1 MQEGQV
7 NGNQSTI
14 PKKNPDSNMRSK
26 INPDRESNSPS
37 IASDIPIPKTR
48 RLSLR
53 SKRSFD
59 CSFELW
65 DENYFSMERKVSQ
78 LEGVHYAAFNV
89 NKEKRESSPE
99 LVHLIED
106 QQVTCL
112 DADNPDNWVVRV
124 HPFLQNVSNFNKQ
137 IKKDN
142 TLTDS
147 QSIDENDT
155 NDLVE
160 VIVSNSQESQR
171 TCEEIKKIGRA
182 KAVCLTRNLKS
193 AQRGKRNP
201 RESFRED
208 VISFSNKQQESRMKL
223 RYTLTELCDTE
234 LEYSRALRQ
243 LSDILDSLNGKIILN
258 YSDNSEKIL
267 DYPKPISD
275 NIKGLQDTLKRIIQF
290 CGMFLEKLPLYSS
303 DPGKSAECFTK
314 TPERWYDYTLFFI
327 HSDYLINHLTQI
339 ISNDI
344 EISFSLSNTD
354 SIQKSTIL
362 INDQMDTS
370 ITTNQCNNNISLRN
384 FLGFLNIPRKRL
396 NVYNGLLKDITR
408 YIAYDNTLINNL
420 ELAMIYISRV
430 QRCSEEF
437 IYFWSKVDINFNQIF
452 NIEKLDENRLLLSL
466 FDECIPPPII
476 RITDIKIGQ
485 HKSIQLDQN
494 EMKMERLILLPDH
507 LLSLKKANE
516 NNSVYCW
523 KVNRIINLDELRI
536 GEYGND
542 GNDETSFELWN
553 ISGEAPIKLVF
564 RITCPNIIS
573 RNAWVED
580 IRYTIKEKLNN
591 SIEDTNTPKSIV
603 GSHIEAYW
611 NSKKRF
617 SGIMELPSCPSE
629 SISEMYF
636 DAMENIQQINSQNVH
651 ASQLSQIDK
660 CEVIKTSF
668 NQKST
673 SSSSYYTAEEP
684 IDEIG
689 KDQAPSINLFES
701 YSTLDGVQTPFSEDQ
716 QSLADFQMSPENRGN
731 QTQPL
736 TTTSTNMTGTD
747 TLAKQLTVNAGEQ
760 IQFNASFTITGPV
773 AYETTW
779 YMNGEPMKPDI
790 GAEMILSDR
799 DTRLLISNADPLIH
813 SGTYSCRCRLFE
825 GTETAVYFCVN
836 ILTAKLD
843 RNDTNDNESDQLK
856 LTNFLQADLF
866 HPITKELDLPIGKLL
881 EIQVKIDEETVL
893 KQMENNNKENI
904 QVNWYQNSTL
914 IEPSSTCEMLK
925 INDQFILR
933 STTNNLQPDKLYN
946 YTCML
951 RLPENS
957 SMSPAPSIT
966 IPVSFHCPTVKEL
979 ETEFKNCIDKNN
991 ATVEN
996 NRIFEVK
1003 LGEDDA
1009 FQLNI
1014 PIQHGSYD
1022 QDFVVWWT
1030 HEDELLTG
1038 DHLPSKESE
1047 YNCSLELSK
1056 QSNEMIAKLSKTP
1069 TGTND
1074 CGIYKCWTVSQSL
1087 KDNIVRCTNVAVTV
1101 RQEEATLSEK
1111 SNDKEKEAKNLQG
1124 DKISMVDGVET
1135 NLLNKEDEEINREV
1149 PSMKKEEEEKKRNA
1163 ENIFKQ
1169 EEQDLKKEKSE
1180 ETKKKEEEIVRLR
1193 RDEEEASKK
1202 QVEEEGKNKKVE
1214 ETAMKRKQKKD
1225 AISKRKEEVELR
1237 RKEEEIAKKEEEE
1250 IERKRKE
1257 EEDAESKRK
1266 EEVELRRKEEEIA
1279 KKEEEEIERKR
1290 KEEED
1295 AESKRK
1301 EEVEL
1306 RRKEEEIAKK
1316 EEEEI
1321 ERKRKEE
1328 EDAESKRKEEVELRR
1343 KKEEI
1348 AKKEE
1353 EEIERKRKEEED
1365 AESKRK
1371 EEVELRRKKE
1381 EIAKKE
1387 EEEIER
1393 KRKEE
1398 EDAESKRKEEVEL
1411 RRKERKVTKM
1421 KKEEA
1426 ETDKKQKDGEIA
1438 GIKKEKDEVE
1448 KRQHKEEEDER
1459 LASHKADKE
1468 ESITKT
1474 KKDDM
1479 ESKEG
1484 SMNKTDGEG
1493 YKKESKEGKDEKK
1506 KKLVPTKDQTENGIK
1521 TKPVGDVELKPES
1534 ETSQKKN
1541 IRGVTKQT
1549 KDTGQGEEIKTVLET
1564 DSEMKRVVGEFNRG
1578 EKDSEENKVDV
1589 RVGDTAESLSDEKR
1603 EKGKNKVE
1611 KSDEIQTLDKG
1622 KKRRG
1627 SRSTWKDDNKDGEKL
1642 VGQIKVEN
1650 EVDRTKQTLEKED
1663 KLDDQNQKEV
1673 ITSEA
1678 VEFPEHHDEKD
1689 KNKTKTVKAVHNQI
1703 TIDFNNSESTT
1714 SQNKQ
1719 TLIDQVTISG
1729 LELKSVKKDKK
1740 KEKDGETGHETKKKK
1755 KSDGKIGMDNT
1766 ESIVSTEYP
1775 TENHGNNK
1783 PESFKDYQQINTE
1796 SFQKPERRESK
1807 AKKHGKDTKKN
1818 RSVAD
1823 TTSTTT
1829 TGNDEDLAKD
1839 YIKNKEENEPKT
1851 QMNLVGVEIGKNNQ
1865 EVLDTMPTT
1874 DALENEAEN
1883 REKQWKEEKKKK
1895 REKSKNVDKEN
1906 EDNYVSTRMQS
1917 IVSEQDPN
1925 KIELIEDQKQVEKR
1939 KKHRKTITEV
1949 DKNDVQCEP
1958 LKAEEKYMETNTMN
1972 DDQSEEKKIKEY
1984 KGMELKFD
1992 LKLNNSEK
2000 QDIPNDQ
2007 YKTNEY
2013 DTVYLSPIKD
2023 LDHDHEDDNNNIFST
2038 ELLSKYICKQG
2049 ETLKLAV
2056 ELKNNVFVKYFEWL
2070 VNEKMIDPESTADF
2084 VVWQTGNWIALTI
2097 PNVRPDLTGT
2107 YKLRVVTPSGEYYTT
2122 GDLSVNGQKL
2132 QTKPYIPSQV
2142 EGLKPLFTKKLQDYT
2157 AEVNETVRFS
2167 GRLVAEPPATIIWK
2181 HNGIQIENNK
2191 RIEIYNDNI
2200 NPLLIIQNVKDEDYG
2215 EYICSASNVLGQ
2227 TETKAVLYIQSTL
2240 YEPNSYEHDTTE
2252 PYESTARP
2260 TRCSV
2265 LPSRVSN
2272 IELIEVNDDG
2282 FKIAWDPLNEQVTYN
2297 VEISNDAGR
2306 WWKPVLTNLHEVS
2319 AYISNDIA
2327 CPLNPVQ
2334 VRIVAENE
2342 FGLGPPCFP
2351 VLRLPIRACLPHM
2364 QAVKPEVES
2373 EEATAIKIRWC
2384 PAVPALTPNQLHKN
2398 VMLNPSQLLGKVTY
2412 AVEIKEGSQSEWC
2425 RVASD
2430 IPFRSY
2436 TCHLRPGISS
2446 AIRIVA
2452 KNRYGESCPTPMAIV
2467 QLDPNSL
2474 VPDLSLDPPWIAISH
2489 PGDNITVK
2497 KSNIRLLWKPAYMPE
2512 FCTSC
2517 IKGLKPL
2524 YRVEWRRGLSGHWVD
2539 LACGIS
2545 ECETG
2550 YPLPRDLVES
2560 VIRETHMGND
2570 LSFNT
2575 ANSNSSI
2582 EFRIFSY
2589 NDFGESGPTKSYRL
2603 KASQISRGQDCRKNS
2618 QISDKINDRDQY
2630 DHLSLLDK
2638 LPIISSSK
2646 IPRRE
2651 VQMMSVGPKLGVT
2664 LKWDRCTSSDI
2675 NESSDGHYNLHGRYR
2690 IQRKTSND
2698 ADSNSSPDMSN
2709 WTVVCREDDLIHGE
2723 QYVLDVKPGK
2733 IEQFVRILSLQEDK
2747 EGNLNWLDTHEI
2759 LRIPA
2764 LHEICPPAP
2773 LDIEVKLTPPVE
2785 TSGSAGVR
2793 VTWKPP
2799 NFELPL
2805 NDNYL
2810 RQIKNHAQIDYRI
2823 EARTTLSDLAPWRQI
2838 GIVSGLLGSI
2848 DDHKAE
2854 PGSQLIYRITP
2865 INQFG
2870 EGPSSSSYPIKL
2882 PLLLT
2887 TLERCIEDFRFLI
2900 LGSNTIQLRWRLG
2913 DTVIDALGFRRNPNQ
2928 SYNMTSHLDTDESA
2942 EICERVKFSIERRD
2956 GYAGDWYPIREQI
2969 NGNLHNK
2976 IILSNFEYLDKEIA
2990 CRITA
2995 NVDGQQTKPSRPINI
3010 SIKTDFLVPDFSAF
3024 KPHFNVTSVEEYLI
3038 SWDDPDIQ
3046 SLYTSHIL
3054 NLSIPQ
3060 VLQKDTTYAIQIQH
3074 EGSIEWTTIASNLD
3088 TNQWTWIQPNPLIG
3102 YHVRILPSNQ
3112 FGFGHPTRN
3121 VLIPPQVIIPNLT
3134 FMRPSVESPSD
3145 ILIGRVAPELVWQIP
3160 KSYTLDRTFTPYT
3173 FEVQIKAVEKSIN
3186 RETNDVGKNSE
3197 KSKSTNNEN
3206 IWRVLASGLKRNRLS
3221 LEHLNPEQEYWLR
3234 IVAVTE
3240 YGRGTPSQPVRKMA
3254 DLTAKHRRCASASV
3268 GVIHEP
3274 TPTSP
3279 SFTDPETSVI
3289 YAPIYGQLE
3298 LKCTFSPVNAEN
3310 ETRFHWYFDGKLLDT
3325 NVNTIYPTLNQ
3336 KFYNTVSKSGDTAVL
3351 HLNGLS
3357 ENDFGSYICKA
3368 VHILGT
3374 SEKEFIVKMADAPV
3388 FLEVPTPLLTVKLHS
3403 RFELPCYIDALPPP
3417 TIIWTRDS
3425 KRIVESHRTKIG
3437 KAEKQ
3442 SINKTPRMSNCEFST
3457 DATLSVEKC
3466 IYQDSGLYTLTA
3478 ENIAGRIMTSCLI
3491 HVEENP
3497 TPTKITLRWTNI
3509 EKHYF
3514 VLRRLESDSFS
3525 ETHLLIDKKT
3535 NREYIGK
3542 LFKLN
3547 NPISR
3552 INGAREMECLTRLC
3566 HKNVLQLI
3574 DAFISDNVLILVH
3587 EKLSGSNLLDSVLA
3601 CENWSEM
3608 GTAAVIRSILEALEH
3623 IHNQGVVHYDIQP
3636 ENLLFVKK
3644 TIDNYDCGNSSDN
3657 PDLLRALASLVTD
3670 VVSQTD
3676 RHKMNVFSNLLKV
3689 TGFSTAQTYNTNSQN
3704 CVTCVPPLR
3713 YRPEYVSPEIL
3724 LLIQQTNGTVPGT
3737 IHTYSENLGPPSD
3750 IWSLGVLTYILLV
3763 GWPPFIDY
3771 ETGSILTDNILQAI
3785 IPFHV
3790 PELENISNEGKNFIS
3805 QLLQAD
3811 PTKRPSAKECL
3822 SHPWIQIFSHSENK
3836 SEYILK
3842 KLKKYKE
3849 FYNSIQPVYIISD
3862 EKNYNYDLKNHLAS
3876 MIRQPTPS
3884 EDTESVLSSRS
3895 SSILGLR
3902 ESSEPYSESQ
3912 SQLLDRYEAHD
3923 FIDERFIIPPNTN
3936 IPTAD
3941 DASEIIEQKFNLQRQ
3956 NTLTEATSLEESTY
3970 TLIKEQEK
3978 SSVNPD
3984 QENQPTSVKRNEI
3997 GNKFSAPVFAS
4008 LLRDAYFSVHTRE
4021 VRFTCQLA
4029 SAPYLP
4035 EGISDYEEIISEI
4048 YPTGLNFNK
4057 ITSSSAA
4064 AAWYLDG
4071 CLLSDGPGVS
4081 LGVEQGGWLW
4091 LCLSDLRPEQDRSV
4105 IECVVRNRAGK
4116 SRTKAR
4122 LLFSDM
4128 PKPPGRPGLIDIR
4141 PTEALISWLSS
4152 TSDSNEDLIYRLDIK
4167 YSERDNEPPSWH
4179 RLGFTVDCRYLI
4191 NNLKPGVYY
4200 RVRVSARNSFGWG
4213 NYSIASSDFR
4223 TPIVSMD
4230 QSPTILS
4237 PNERIWIF
4245 NWRQSANIYALSDHP
4260 IALQYAIDQPIS
4272 VPPPPDKILQ
4282 KLNRY
4287 NGIIPSLDVLKSICR
4302 PICLINKGTYTKL
4315 ILGKTHPM
4323 LNEGVN
4329 FNNVRHQSIS
4339 LPPRLLSKITYLN
4352 LEDNNLLKK
4361 ARREALMLTILH
4373 GSCGGTYSS
4382 FEDFYSEQHNS
4393 YLYTT
4398 QRQLLPSGWSTGWLE
4413 DDAIKPT
4420 RSISVMQWIPGGR
4433 LIDVLCGRVEYT
4445 EFSVMMWSQQILSAL
4460 KWFYACFLGQP
4471 HGNICPEHI
4480 LVARRTSSL
4489 PDIVL
4494 TGFGHESVLDETNNY
4509 FSAPEL
4515 CKNQPKSM
4523 ASDLWSVGAVMRL
4536 LLTGENSNEIDV
4548 QRKNSTSDESIKQ
4561 QYDKTKIKQSNE
4573 LSSTINSENTLP
4585 TYSRNHLNIKKLKRF
4600 SKPARKFIYNCLNP
4614 SPRKRGTVDFWLNS
4628 HWFNFNADNV
4638 NNLTSVIIP
4647 TNLLRSCKLVLD
4659 QKTNVDE
4666 TEELQFP

>member
-1 MQEGQV
+1 MSFILAFILIQHFFSDQNTDFTRLKAYE
-7 NGNQSTI
+7 
-14 PKKNPDSNMRSK
+14 
-26 INPDRESNSPS
+26 
-37 IASDIPIPKTR
+37 ASDIPIPKTR

-124 HPFLQNVSNFNKQ
+124 HPFLQNVNSFNKQ
-137 IKKDN
+137 TKKDN

-147 QSIDENDT
+147 QTIDENDT

-171 TCEEIKKIGRA
+171 TCEIKKIGRA

-234 LEYSRALRQ
+234 LEYSRALKQ

-303 DPGKSAECFTK
+303 DPGKSAESFTK
-314 TPERWYDYTLFFI
+314 T
-327 HSDYLINHLTQI
+327 
-339 ISNDI
+339 
-344 EISFSLSNTD
+344 
-354 SIQKSTIL
+354 
-362 INDQMDTS
+362 
-370 ITTNQCNNNISLRN
+370 
-384 FLGFLNIPRKRL
+384 
-396 NVYNGLLKDITR
+396 
-408 YIAYDNTLINNL
+408 
-420 ELAMIYISRV
+420 
-430 QRCSEEF
+430 
-437 IYFWSKVDINFNQIF
+437 
-452 NIEKLDENRLLLSL
+452 
-466 FDECIPPPII
+466 
-476 RITDIKIGQ
+476 TDIKIGQ

-494 EMKMERLILLPDH
+494 EMRMERLILLPDH

-580 IRYTIKEKLNN
+580 IRYAIKEKQ
-591 SIEDTNTPKSIV
+591 DTNIPKSIV

-636 DAMENIQQINSQNVH
+636 DAMENVQQINSQNVH

-660 CEVIKTSF
+660 CEMIKRDPKELLTTLNFIAALIIFFTNILIKLKNGCEKASF

-689 KDQAPSINLFES
+689 KGQAPSTNLFES

-856 LTNFLQADLF
+856 LTNFMQADLF

-925 INDQFILR
+925 IDDQFILR

-946 YTCML
+946 YKCML

-979 ETEFKNCIDKNN
+979 ETEFKNCIDKNK

-1014 PIQHGSYD
+1014 PIQHGSHD

-1056 QSNEMIAKLSKTP
+1056 KSNEMIAKLSKTP

-1111 SNDKEKEAKNLQG
+1111 SNDKEKEKEAKNLQG

-1169 EEQDLKKEKSE
+1169 EEQDLKKRESE
-1180 ETKKKEEEIVRLR
+1180 ETKRKEEEIVRLR
-1193 RDEEEASKK
+1193 RYEEEASKK
-1202 QVEEEGKNKKVE
+1202 RVEEEGKNKEVE

-1225 AISKRKEEVELR
+1225 AESKRKEVELR
-1237 RKEEEIAKKEEEE
+1237 RKEEEIAKMEEEE

-1257 EEDAESKRK
+1257 
-1266 EEVELRRKEEEIA
+1266 V
-1279 KKEEEEIERKR
+1279 
-1290 KEEED
+1290 
-1295 AESKRK
+1295 
-1301 EEVEL
+1301 
-1306 RRKEEEIAKK
+1306 
-1316 EEEEI
+1316 
-1321 ERKRKEE
+1321 
-1328 EDAESKRKEEVELRR
+1328 
-1343 KKEEI
+1343 
-1348 AKKEE
+1348 
-1353 EEIERKRKEEED
+1353 
-1365 AESKRK
+1365 
-1371 EEVELRRKKE
+1371 
-1381 EIAKKE
+1381 
-1387 EEEIER
+1387 
-1393 KRKEE
+1393 

-1438 GIKKEKDEVE
+1438 GIKKEDEVE

-1468 ESITKT
+1468 EPITKT
-1474 KKDDM
+1474 KKDYM
-1479 ESKEG
+1479 EGKEG
-1484 SMNKTDGEG
+1484 SMNKTDGKG

-1506 KKLVPTKDQTENGIK
+1506 KKLVPTKDQAENGMK

-1541 IRGVTKQT
+1541 IRGVTEQT

-1589 RVGDTAESLSDEKR
+1589 RVGDTAESLTDEKR

-1622 KKRRG
+1622 KRRRG
-1627 SRSTWKDDNKDGEKL
+1627 SRSTWKDDNKDSEKL
-1642 VGQIKVEN
+1642 VGQITVEN

-1663 KLDDQNQKEV
+1663 RLDDQNQKEV

-1678 VEFPEHHDEKD
+1678 EEFPEHHDEKD
-1689 KNKTKTVKAVHNQI
+1689 KNKTETVKAVHNQI
-1703 TIDFNNSESTT
+1703 TIDFNNSEST

-1719 TLIDQVTISG
+1719 TLIDQVTNSG

-1740 KEKDGETGHETKKKK
+1740 KEKDGETGHETKEKK

-1775 TENHGNNK
+1775 TENHVNNK

-1796 SFQKPERRESK
+1796 SFQKPQRRESK

-1823 TTSTTT
+1823 TTSTTTTT

-1874 DALENEAEN
+1874 DALQNEAEN

-1906 EDNYVSTRMQS
+1906 EDNYVSTRRQS
-1917 IVSEQDPN
+1917 IVGEQDPN

-1939 KKHRKTITEV
+1939 KKHRKSITEV

-1958 LKAEEKYMETNTMN
+1958 LKAEEKYMETNTMD
-1972 DDQSEEKKIKEY
+1972 DDQSEKKIKEEY
-1984 KGMELKFD
+1984 KGMELK
-1992 LKLNNSEK
+1992 S
-2000 QDIPNDQ
+2000 
-2007 YKTNEY
+2007 
-2013 DTVYLSPIKD
+2013 D

-2215 EYICSASNVLGQ
+2215 
-2227 TETKAVLYIQSTL
+2227 TL

-2412 AVEIKEGSQSEWC
+2412 AVEIREGSQSEWC

-2517 IKGLKPL
+2517 VKGLKPL

-2570 LSFNT
+2570 LSFST

-2651 VQMMSVGPKLGVT
+2651 VQMMSIDPKLGVT

-2675 NESSDGHYNLHGRYR
+2675 NKSSDDHYNLHGRYR

-2733 IEQFVRILSLQEDK
+2733 TEQFVRILSLQEDK

-2810 RQIKNHAQIDYRI
+2810 TQIKNHAQIDYRI

-2990 CRITA
+2990 CRIIA

-3121 VLIPPQVIIPNLT
+3121 VLIPPQVIIPDLT

-3145 ILIGRVAPELVWQIP
+3145 ILIGRAAPELVWQIP

-3254 DLTAKHRRCASASV
+3254 DLTA
-3268 GVIHEP
+3268 
-3274 TPTSP
+3274 TSP

-3298 LKCTFSPVNAEN
+3298 LKCTFSPVNGEN
-3310 ETRFHWYFDGKLLDT
+3310 ETRFNWYFDGKLLDT

-3574 DAFISDNVLILVH
+3574 DAFISDNVLILVY

-3689 TGFSTAQTYNTNSQN
+3689 TGFSAAQTYNTNSQN
-3704 CVTCVPPLR
+3704 CVTCVLPLR

-3750 IWSLGVLTYILLV
+3750 IWSLGVLTYILLA

-3771 ETGSILTDNILQAI
+3771 ETGSILTDDILQAI
-3785 IPFHV
+3785 IPFDV
-3790 PELENISNEGKNFIS
+3790 PEMENISNEGKDFIS

-3862 EKNYNYDLKNHLAS
+3862 EKNYNSDLKNHLAS

-3997 GNKFSAPVFAS
+3997 GNKFSVPVFAS
-4008 LLRDAYFSVHTRE
+4008 LLRDAYFSIHTRE

-4179 RLGFTVDCRYLI
+4179 RLGFTVDCRYLT

-4237 PNERIWIF
+4237 PNERTWIF

-4282 KLNRY
+4282 ELNRY

-4393 YLYTT
+4393 YLYTN

-4413 DDAIKPT
+4413 DDAVKPT

-4515 CKNQPKSM
+4515 CKNKSKSM

-4536 LLTGENSNEIDV
+4536 LLTGENPNEIDV